1 MHDNYF
7 VTLPTSQY
15 NKSAKTDKKNKSFK
29 QYNLLQCQSSYSPL
43 GSFSNLP
50 EKNNRILSE
59 TGNGSWSVKM
69 GGEPILFLKGNGLTE
84 VYIKVVFILFIR
96 TINNLTTTTCPVLV

>member
-43 GSFSNLP
+43 GSFSNYL
-50 EKNNRILSE
+50 KRITE
-59 TGNGSWSVKM
+59 FCQKREM
-69 GGEPILFLKGNGLTE
+69 GHGQ
-84 VYIKVVFILFIR
+84 
-96 TINNLTTTTCPVLV
+96 